1 VSVAPL
7 LPNGPMSRSRL
18 VSTIAL
24 AGLALAPLP
33 MLAQGTSQT
42 HTVRKGDT
50 LWDLAQQYL
59 GDPFRW
65 PEIYRRN
72 TATVA
77 DPNLIYPDQVLI
89 ISGDVAASPG
99 TPADTAAAA
108 AAAVTPM
115 APAPGAE
122 PTAMPVMEEV
132 AGPAPAMT
140 IFNPERFRVVRGQRE
155 TLVLRARPQAVR
167 EGDFMRSPF
176 LWDGAGVTGA
186 GKVGASVQAM
196 SVAPTRYARPVQIY
210 ERVYVTVPSNAP
222 GAMNEEYVAYRNGPV
237 LAGEGQVIVPTGV
250 FRLVSAPQNGQA
262 EAMLLTKY
270 EDVYEG
276 HGLVPSDPLRMPADV
291 SPARVEF
298 GLRTSIVYMH
308 DSPVVSSIGQH
319 VILAAGASDG
329 LVPGDQVTVQVD
341 MGVDEKGVPRAPK
354 EIAVLQVTR
363 VTTWG
368 ASAILIGQ
376 TEGVVSAGMAA
387 RVSAKMP

>member
-1 VSVAPL
+1 
-7 LPNGPMSRSRL
+7 MSRSRL

-24 AGLALAPLP
+24 AGLALAPLSL
-33 MLAQGTSQT
+33 LAQGTSQT
-42 HTVRKGDT
+42 HTVKKGDT
-50 LWDLAQQYL
+50 LWDLAQTYL

-99 TPADTAAAA
+99 TPADTAAAG
-108 AAAVTPM
+108 VTPV

-122 PTAMPVMEEV
+122 PTAAPMMEEP
-132 AGPAPAMT
+132 AGPPPAMT
-140 IFNPERFRVVRGQRE
+140 IFNPDRFRVVRGERE
-155 TLVLRARPQAVR
+155 TLILRARPQAVR
-167 EGDFMRSPF
+167 EGDYMRSPF

-186 GKVGASVQAM
+186 GKVGPTVQPQA
-196 SVAPTRYARPVQIY
+196 VATTRYARPVQLY

-222 GAMNEEYVAYRNGPV
+222 GAMGEEYVSYRNGPS
-237 LAGEGQVIVPTGV
+237 LSGEGQVVIPTGI
-250 FRLVSAPQNGQA
+250 FRLVTAPQNGQA
-262 EAMLLTKY
+262 EAMLLSKY

-276 HGLVPSDPLRMPADV
+276 HGLIPADPLQMPANV
-291 SPARVEF
+291 NPARVEF
-298 GLRTSIVYMH
+298 GLRTSIIYMH
-308 DSPVVSSIGQH
+308 DAPVVSSIGQH
-319 VILAAGASDG
+319 MILAAGASDG

-341 MGVDEKGVPRAPK
+341 MGVDEKGVPRAPQ